1 METLFSIANLL
12 VLPFWGL
19 MILAPRWRWTLALIR
34 SPLIVLPPIAIYAAL
49 VLPHLGEILPVVAR
63 PDLPAVVALLGS
75 SLGAIAAWAH
85 FLTFDL
91 FVGRWIFLDA
101 RSRGLFAPLVSVI
114 MVVTLLLGPL
124 GLAGYLAV
132 VAVSANAGRIGAAGR
147 QVRRVL
153 GLITE
158 GSRPLALLALG
169 SFGLLAAT
177 AVLML
182 VDPRVLGGASLWLK
196 PAKFAASI
204 ALSAATLALL
214 LRHIHMPARG
224 GRRAVALIVFFAT
237 LELVIITIQAA
248 RGVASHFNVASTL
261 NTVLFSAMGIG
272 IVIFT
277 IAIGY
282 VAFVAFRQQF
292 EDRALGWG
300 IRLGFAVM
308 LFGSAIAFLMPR
320 PTPAQVESLRAGQ
333 STPIVGAHAVG
344 VADGG
349 PGLPVTKWSTE
360 GGDLRVPHFI
370 GLHALQILPLAGWL
384 FGRRHRRAGSPG
396 RSSSRAV
403 HLTVVMGAAYFG
415 ITVTALAQALR
426 GQSVLAPDAV
436 TVALAAA
443 VLIASAVAGLLAR
456 QAAATPVFAG
466 AAGS

>member
-1 METLFSIANLL
+1 METLFSTANLL

-19 MILAPRWRWTLALIR
+19 MILAPRWRWTVALVR

-63 PDLPAVVALLGS
+63 PDLPAVVALLGGP
-75 SLGAIAAWAH
+75 LGATAAWAH
-85 FLTFDL
+85 FLAFDL

-101 RSRGLFAPLVSVI
+101 RSRGLYAPLVSVI

-124 GLAGYLAV
+124 GLGGYLAV
-132 VAVSANAGRIGAAGR
+132 VAARGRLGAAGR
-147 QVRRVL
+147 QLRRFL

-169 SFGLLAAT
+169 SVALLAVT

-182 VDPRVLGGASLWLK
+182 VDPRLLGAAPLWLK

-214 LRHIHMPARG
+214 LRHIQLPARG
-224 GRRAVALIVFFAT
+224 GRRAVALIVVFAT

-261 NTVLFSAMGIG
+261 NTFLFSAMGIG

-277 IAIGY
+277 LAIGY
-282 VAFVAFRQQF
+282 IAFVALRQRF

-320 PTPAQVESLRAGQ
+320 PTPAQAGSLRAGQ
-333 STPIVGAHAVG
+333 PTPMVGAHAVG
-344 VADGG
+344 VPDGG
-349 PGLPVTKWSTE
+349 PGLPVTRWSTQ

-370 GLHALQILPLAGWL
+370 GLHALQILPLAGFL
-384 FGRRHRRAGSPG
+384 FGGRRRAGSPG
-396 RSSSRAV
+396 DRVRAV
-403 HLTVVMGAAYFG
+403 RLTVITGLAYFG
-415 ITVTALAQALR
+415 ITITALVQALR

-436 TVALAAA
+436 TIALAAA
-443 VLIASAVAGLLAR
+443 VVTASALAALLVR
-456 QAAATPVFAG
+456 QAAATPVFALSIRG
-466 AAGS
+466 H